1 MQEQRKSMDVRLTPR
16 PCGILISPMLIGN
29 LPEKASSHPGEFTKN
44 WPAGFTVC
52 CTCSELTFF
61 FISTFSFFLFIHN
74 WKPGR
79 CQNRLTPSWDG
90 HVVIFPQLGT
100 ADFLS
105 RFLVAQTTNFF
116 IAFKHILYCPP
127 KQGASPGSIQTD
139 RPFIGRMITPRQRVR
154 VFGSIVAVSPRGAV
168 LVLLSFQSF
177 HEAGHRLHRGNCFL
191 TALSDT
197 RFANW
202 EGFPQRS

>member
-1 MQEQRKSMDVRLTPR
+1 MQEQRKSMDVRPTPR
-16 PCGILISPMLIGN
+16 PYGILISLMVTGN
-29 LPEKASSHPGEFTKN
+29 LPEKASSPRGIYQEL
-44 WPAGFTVC
+44 ASRIYCLC

-90 HVVIFPQLGT
+90 HVVIFSRLGT

-116 IAFKHILYCPP
+116 IAFKDILYCPP
-127 KQGASPGSIQTD
+127 KQSASPGSIQAD
-139 RPFIGRMITPRQRVR
+139 GPFIGRMITP
-154 VFGSIVAVSPRGAV
+154 
-168 LVLLSFQSF
+168 
-177 HEAGHRLHRGNCFL
+177 
-191 TALSDT
+191 
-197 RFANW
+197 
-202 EGFPQRS
+202 